1 MSAPNPFGAGK
12 GATKAPAAKKA
23 APAPAKKASPAP
35 AATAVADPEE
45 TAADEPTTLASAPRD
60 PFAQPSG
67 ASDYKFTDWVNE
79 LLLVRPYEEDVIK
92 TKISDTT
99 EVIRCDAIRL
109 DNENEVCED
118 VLVFQSALLRTF
130 RKVLK
135 GPNNWTIGRLEMGEA
150 KNGRSAPYI
159 FTRATEEE
167 IQHGVAVAKELNL
180 QL

>member
-1 MSAPNPFGAGK
+1 MSAPNPFGGGK
-12 GATKAPAAKKA
+12 AATKAPAAKA
-23 APAPAKKASPAP
+23 APAKAATAP
-35 AATAVADPEE
+35 AATAVADPEDTTE
-45 TAADEPTTLASAPRD
+45 EPTTLSAAPRD

-67 ASDYKFTDWVNE
+67 ASDYKFTDWVGE

-99 EVIRCDAIRL
+99 EIIRCDAVRL

-118 VLVFQSALLRTF
+118 VLVFQTALLRTF

-135 GPNNWTIGRLEMGEA
+135 GPNQWTIGRLDMGEA

-159 FTRATEEE
+159 FTRVEQDDIDRGLA
-167 IQHGVAVAKELNL
+167 AAKELGL